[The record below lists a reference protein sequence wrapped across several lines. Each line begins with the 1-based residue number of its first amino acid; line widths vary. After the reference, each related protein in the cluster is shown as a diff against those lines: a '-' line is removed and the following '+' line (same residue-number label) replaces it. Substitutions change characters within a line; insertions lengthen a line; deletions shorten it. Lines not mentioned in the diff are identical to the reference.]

1 MNCFEARQEFPALW
15 RTTLT
20 VERRGELLAH
30 LKGCDKC
37 DHAYRVF
44 ALTAPVLYGETER
57 HASRVAAPARR
68 EFSLA
73 DRPRRFASASRE
85 VARPNRWFQMAA
97 AAAIFVFATSAAY
110 LSTRAPNES
119 MGEAFSIPESS
130 MTSDT
135 ETSETTGDPLAPEM
149 PQTESDLAS

>member
-15 RTTLT
+15 RKTATA
-20 VERRGELLAH
+20 ERRADLLAH

-37 DHAYRVF
+37 DHAFRIF
-44 ALTAPVLYGETER
+44 ALTAPVLYGDMEQP
-57 HASRVAAPARR
+57 ASRVSMPARR

-73 DRPRRFASASRE
+73 DRPRRFASVSRD
-85 VARPNRWFQMAA
+85 VSRPNRWLPMAA

-119 MGEAFSIPESS
+119 LGEALSAPELSLNP
-130 MTSDT
+130 
-135 ETSETTGDPLAPEM
+135 ETAGDPLAPEM
-149 PQTESDLAS
+149 PLTESDLAS